1 MSDWIKAPIV
11 LAGFLVFAPVL
22 GYLLQ
27 RRRDW
32 QQWTLGLMI
41 FMTSWHINKLTLVL
55 GSIEWYRGHTKG
67 YEASLIT
74 VLALA
79 LLIAARL
86 ERRAGFT
93 WLPRGAGLWLL
104 YCGVSLLSVLAAPA
118 KDYVFMAA
126 WKFGSAILVFSAAW
140 NQLREEGDFDFLIR
154 VIAFTLIVQAALVLK
169 LKYLDGQYQ
178 VRGWFEHQNALAM
191 WAYSLGLPLLAVAMS
206 QAGRVTA
213 RWATAGFAASAIIVQ
228 GSLSRA
234 ALAAFAAG
242 VAAVVAAGLWERP
255 TARRVRFVLAL
266 GGIGVLGLVAAADTL
281 IARFNDHGNQASAET
296 RGVMILAS
304 QAMLHASPVGIG
316 WNNFG
321 LTINPPF
328 PYGDVINDWER
339 ARGHRVDETYAKGI
353 VESHYWLLLAETG
366 WGGWACYLG
375 FIAVTAWWCLRCAG
389 HGHGT
394 PVRALLTGVLIG
406 LILLYAHS
414 TLERV
419 LTQTKNLAMWM
430 ILLGWVAKFEHWR
443 HRRP

>member
-1 MSDWIKAPIV
+1 MSDWLKAPFI
-11 LAGFLVFAPVL
+11 LAGFLAFAPLL
-22 GYLLQ
+22 GLALRG
-27 RRRDW
+27 RRLW
-32 QQWTLGLMI
+32 QQWTLGLMV

-86 ERRAGFT
+86 ERRPDFA

-104 YCGVSLLSVLAAPA
+104 YCGVSLLSILAAPA
-118 KDYVFMAA
+118 TDYVLMAA
-126 WKFGSAILVFSAAW
+126 WRFGSAVLVFSAAW
-140 NQLREEGDFDFLIR
+140 NTLREETDLEFLLR
-154 VIAFTLIVQAALVLK
+154 AVAFTLVVQAGVVLK

-206 QAGRVTA
+206 EAGKVTA
-213 RWATAGFAASAIIVQ
+213 RWAAAGFAATAIIVQ

-242 VAAVVAAGLWERP
+242 VVAVVAAGLWERP
-255 TARRVRFVLAL
+255 TARRIRFVLAL
-266 GGIGVLGLVAAADTL
+266 GGLGFLGLIAAADTL
-281 IARFNDHGNQASAET
+281 IARFNDQGNQASAET
-296 RGVMILAS
+296 RDLMILAS
-304 QAMLHASPVGIG
+304 QAMLHASPVGVG

-321 LTINPPF
+321 LTINAPF
-328 PYGDVINDWER
+328 PYGEVIDDWER

-366 WGGWACYLG
+366 WGGWATYLLFAG
-375 FIAVTAWWCLRCAG
+375 VTAWWCFRCAR
-389 HGHGT
+389 HWAGT
-394 PVRALLTGVLIG
+394 PARALLTGVLVG
-406 LILLYAHS
+406 LLLLYAHS

-419 LTQTKNLAMWM
+419 LTQTKNLAMWL
-430 ILLGWVAKFEHWR
+430 IVLGWVAKFEHWR
-443 HRRP
+443 RARP